1 MVLDRRFHVSS
12 HGSIEDQSGM
22 LQVDFANEHVGG
34 GVLERG
40 SVQEE
45 LFFLKCPE
53 LIAAKVFT
61 ERLADEECL
70 VSN

>member
-1 MVLDRRFHVSS
+1 
-12 HGSIEDQSGM
+12 M

-61 ERLADEECL
+61 ERLTDEECL
-70 VSN
+70 ASN